1 MGILIV
7 YLLFAV
13 VSADCPD
20 EIEKLFSK
28 YTAENQFLSV
38 EQFEKALPEDLHG
51 IVSPTQ
57 LKEWLIRYDRDG
69 DNLLNLDEFS
79 EGFPQSKKTSEK
91 LKQGHLSLG
100 DGDSMWVM
108 WVTDEQH
115 SSPTVRWGS
124 TPTNL
129 SETASGTW
137 HTYK

>member
-7 YLLFAV
+7 CLLFAV
-13 VSADCPD
+13 VSADCPG
-20 EIEKLFSK
+20 EIKQLFSK

-38 EQFEKALPEDLHG
+38 EQFEKVLPEDLHG

-57 LKEWLIRYDRDG
+57 LKEWLIHYDLDRD
-69 DNLLNLDEFS
+69 NVVSEEEFS
-79 EGFPQSKKTSEK
+79 NGFPESKKASKK

-100 DGDSMWVM
+100 DGDSMWIM

-115 SSPTVRWGS
+115 LSPTVRWGS